1 MPKTEIQSLMT
12 RIGSEY
18 IRAHGFD
25 PKTQKVSDVPESAW
39 EFFWTTDKVVANLHV
54 ARRERKPD
62 QRIVRKANATYPATT
77 VDKITGV
84 RYHVFEN
91 PVTPIAEIR
100 AAALSRRRGCGSVD
114 AAI

>member
-1 MPKTEIQSLMT
+1 MPKTEIQTLMT

-18 IRAHGFD
+18 IRTHGFD

-39 EFFWTTDKVVANLHV
+39 EFFWSTSKVVANLYE
-54 ARRERKPD
+54 ARRERTPD
-62 QRIVRKANATYPATT
+62 QRIVRKATAKFPATI
-77 VDKITGV
+77 VDKVTRVG
-84 RYHVFEN
+84 YHVFDN